1 MSWPIFKTEERIMQI
16 NPSGTTG
23 QDNVRKYFRTVME
36 RHELP
41 ALPFVASKV
50 LDMIQDPDLNVRQ
63 LCRVLS
69 DDAALA
75 ARILAVSRSAHYAQ
89 RNLPTN
95 LLGAVQVLG
104 FRTLRNVVITIATQ
118 GLFLTNNKISE
129 KMWSHSLAVALAS
142 RILSARVGF
151 RDTEQAFLAGLLHDV
166 GEMILLHGDP
176 KGFERL
182 GQEVQQAQCLMIDKE
197 QEVYG
202 FDHTLIGLTLLDSW
216 NIDAAIGQAVLH
228 HHSETT
234 DENSNGL
241 GTILALADYFCFKA
255 DLGFFAPPRAPSGD
269 ILAKWACDTDAL
281 VDETVQKIRTAFE
294 QESALFRMN

>member
-1 MSWPIFKTEERIMQI
+1 MQI

-69 DDAALA
+69 DDTALA

-89 RNLPTN
+89 RNLPTS

-129 KMWSHSLAVALAS
+129 KLWSHSLAVALAS

-182 GQEVQQAQCLMIDKE
+182 GQEVQGTQCLMIDKE

-202 FDHTLIGLTLLDSW
+202 FDHALIGLTLLDSW
-216 NIDAAIGQAVLH
+216 NIDSEIGQAVLH
-228 HHSETT
+228 HHSEMNE
-234 DENSNGL
+234 DSGNGL
-241 GTILALADYFCFKA
+241 GAILATADYFCFKA
-255 DLGFFAPPRAPSGD
+255 NLGFFAAPRAPSAEM
-269 ILAKWACDTDAL
+269 LAKCDCDTDAL
-281 VDETVQKIRTAFE
+281 LDETVQEIRTAFE
-294 QESALFRMN
+294 QESALFRIN

>member
-1 MSWPIFKTEERIMQI
+1 MQI
-16 NPSGTTG
+16 NPSGTIG

-69 DDAALA
+69 DDTALA

-89 RNLPTN
+89 RNLPTS

-129 KMWSHSLAVALAS
+129 KLWSHSLAVALAS
-142 RILSARVGF
+142 RILSARVRF

-182 GQEVQQAQCLMIDKE
+182 GQEVQGTQCLMIDKE

-202 FDHTLIGLTLLDSW
+202 FDHALIGLTLLDSW
-216 NIDAAIGQAVLH
+216 NIDSEIGQAVLH
-228 HHSETT
+228 HHSEMN
-234 DENSNGL
+234 DDSGNGL
-241 GTILALADYFCFKA
+241 GAILATADYFCFKA
-255 DLGFFAPPRAPSGD
+255 NLGFFAAPRAPSAEM
-269 ILAKWACDTDAL
+269 LAKCDCDTDAL
-281 VDETVQKIRTAFE
+281 LDETVQEIRTAFE
-294 QESALFRMN
+294 QESALFRVN